1 MGEMLPNPEGIPHP
15 PRQYL
20 SMATLFTK
28 IISRVIPADIVYE
41 DEHCVAFRDI
51 NPQAPVHVLIVPRQE
66 IPGLSFLP
74 DDGDHKYILNAAKK
88 IAEQEGLVNGYR
100 LVFNEGLDAGQTVDH
115 LHAHLLGGRPM
126 SWPPG

>member
-1 MGEMLPNPEGIPHP
+1 MGLEYKAMPTIF
-15 PRQYL
+15 
-20 SMATLFTK
+20 SK
-28 IISRVIPADIVYE
+28 IISGEIPAEIIYQ

-66 IPGLSFLP
+66 IAGLASLP
-74 DDGDHKYILNAAKK
+74 EEGDHMYLLNAAKK
-88 IAEQEGLVNGYR
+88 IAEQEGLTNGYR
-100 LVFNEGLDAGQTVDH
+100 LVINQGLDAGQTVDH